1 MSRGNYLVTILRKI
15 MLAEILNV
23 NKPRGI
29 TSREAVDCVKRL
41 VRPAKVGHAGT
52 LDPLASGVLVVCIGK
67 ATRLIEFVQ
76 QMPKRYRATFLLG
89 RTSSTEDVEGEI
101 TELVNPPVP
110 RRDEIERACERF
122 VGTIDQR
129 PPAFSAL
136 KVAGRRAYDL
146 ARRGKTVELAPRPV
160 TIYGLA
166 VVDYAY
172 PRLTLDIRCG
182 AGTYVRSLGRDLA
195 ESLGTGAVMSELERT
210 QIGPFHMDEAVDPFT
225 LDAARLERSIQPPQD
240 ALAGLPQI
248 VLDDREIELVAHG
261 RCVDRP
267 PPPQISDTLVV
278 ALNRDQEMVAI
289 LQRRDQ
295 ALLPFINFIG
305 KG

>member
-1 MSRGNYLVTILRKI
+1 
-15 MLAEILNV
+15 MLTGILNL
-23 NKPRGI
+23 NKPPGM

-89 RTSSTEDVEGEI
+89 RTSATEDVEGEI
-101 TELVNPPVP
+101 TELVDPPVP
-110 RRDEIERACERF
+110 SRDEIERACERF

-136 KVAGRRAYDL
+136 KVAGKRAYDL

-166 VVDYAY
+166 VLEYEY

-195 ESLGTGAVMSELERT
+195 ESLGTGAVMSRLVRTEIGPYHVDEAVNLFGLEAAELERSV
-210 QIGPFHMDEAVDPFT
+210 QA
-225 LDAARLERSIQPPQD
+225 PQD

-248 VLDDREIELVAHG
+248 VLDEREIELVAHG
-261 RCVDRP
+261 RSLDRP
-267 PPPQISDTLVV
+267 RPPTITDSLVV
-278 ALNRDQEMVAI
+278 ALNQDQRMVAV
-289 LQRRDQ
+289 LQCRDA
-295 ALLPFINFIG
+295 ALWPYISFIG

>member
-1 MSRGNYLVTILRKI
+1 
-15 MLAEILNV
+15 MLIGVLNV
-23 NKPRGI
+23 NKPAGMS
-29 TSREAVDCVKRL
+29 SREAVDCVKRL

-76 QMPKRYRATFLLG
+76 QMPKRYRGTFLLG
-89 RTSSTEDVEGEI
+89 RTSATEDIESEV
-101 TELVNPPVP
+101 TELVDPPVP
-110 RRDEIERACERF
+110 SRDEIERACGSF
-122 VGTIDQR
+122 VGTVEQR

-146 ARRGKTVELAPRPV
+146 ARRGKPVELLPRPV

-166 VVDYAY
+166 VVAYEY

-195 ESLGTGAVMSELERT
+195 GSLGTGAVMCALERT
-210 QIGPFHMDEAVDPFT
+210 QIGPFQINEAVDPFQ
-225 LDAARLERSIQPPQD
+225 LDAVRLEQSLQPPQD
-240 ALAGLPQI
+240 ALAGLPKT
-248 VLDDREIELVAHG
+248 VLDDREVERLAHG
-261 RCVDRP
+261 QFLDRP
-267 PPPQISDTLVV
+267 APPAITDSLVL
-278 ALNRDQEMVAI
+278 ALNQSQEMVAL
-289 LQRRDQ
+289 LQRRDD
-295 ALLPFINFIG
+295 ALWPYINFIG